1 MLVDPFYRTNYKEM
15 MQKVIEQ
22 DNKDVQYAEY
32 QTIHNKYPL

>member
-1 MLVDPFYRTNYKEM
+1 
-15 MQKVIEQ
+15 VIEQ